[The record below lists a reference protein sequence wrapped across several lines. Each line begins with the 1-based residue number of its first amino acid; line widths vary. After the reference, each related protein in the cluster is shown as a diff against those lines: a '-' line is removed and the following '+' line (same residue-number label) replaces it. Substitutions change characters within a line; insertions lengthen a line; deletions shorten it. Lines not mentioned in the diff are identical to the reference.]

1 MQDFYNNLF
10 IFFLIGNNKLTV
22 NLSQIFFRNVFNDIK
37 HIVNFFPIDVYP
49 AAFFAI
55 FFFVVFLCHKKIDIL
70 ALFKG
75 IHISISEFSVAQGL
89 IIWNGSKGLRPSEP
103 EERASVIN
111 AASQPFEIICLLF
124 SEVKELKRS
133 ILHFAWRSFGIEN
146 LHGTLRSSISLPT

>member
-55 FFFVVFLCHKKIDIL
+55 FFFVIFFV
-70 ALFKG
+70 
-75 IHISISEFSVAQGL
+75 
-89 IIWNGSKGLRPSEP
+89 
-103 EERASVIN
+103 
-111 AASQPFEIICLLF
+111 SQKNRYPRFI
-124 SEVKELKRS
+124 
-133 ILHFAWRSFGIEN
+133 
-146 LHGTLRSSISLPT
+146 